1 MDTADGKLVLPSL
14 SVRLCSRFWQAPMLP
29 WLVRGRRLL
38 MGTARGKLVLPWLS
52 VRLCS
57 RFWQAPML
65 PWLVR
70 GRRLMAAADGKLR
83 CCRGWSGGGGCRCS
97 LLCEARTAVVVGAA
111 LQSLLAS
118 SMLPW

>member
-52 VRLCS
+52 VQTL
-57 RFWQAPML
+57 A
-65 PWLVR
+65 V
-70 GRRLMAAADGKLR
+70 
-83 CCRGWSGGGGCRCS
+83 
-97 LLCEARTAVVVGAA
+97 AVVAGGLHRSRHRLTAA
-111 LQSLLAS
+111 V
-118 SMLPW
+118 

>member
-52 VRLCS
+52 VLDC
-57 RFWQAPML
+57 
-65 PWLVR
+65 
-70 GRRLMAAADGKLR
+70 GRKRATACAIAGE
-83 CCRGWSGGGGCRCS
+83 S
-97 LLCEARTAVVVGAA
+97 TAVDVPGCLLPGEGMAMAVWLGASGEGEA
-111 LQSLLAS
+111 
-118 SMLPW
+118 